1 MVYNVAYGQQ
11 CNSIT
16 NRHSKSD
23 FDINY
28 NKCMTDQTI
37 LSFALAS
44 ATTFIIYH
52 HFLGIIMLRV
62 RTLLCDTYTQ
72 EEPDKYT

>member
-1 MVYNVAYGQQ
+1 MDN
-11 CNSIT
+11 NIT
-16 NRHSKSD
+16 IGHSKSD
-23 FDINY
+23 LDINY
-28 NKCMTDQTI
+28 NKCMTDQMI

-52 HFLGIIMLRV
+52 YFLGIIMLRV
-62 RTLLCDTYTQ
+62 RTLLCNTYTQ